1 MRGQKAEDE
10 IDGDLLQHGLRDPQK
25 SKVIPRDSKTKV
37 AEASCV
43 ADFSL
48 QWKGSSAL
56 ATVLAIMNEGG

>member
-1 MRGQKAEDE
+1 MKLMVTFSSTVQE
-10 IDGDLLQHGLRDPQK
+10 IHKK

-43 ADFSL
+43 ADFGL
-48 QWKGSSAL
+48 QWKGLSAL